1 MLLAGV
7 CGDLQSVFWL
17 VGVWGAFC
25 LGCGLVG
32 CLLLLWL
39 FVYFVLGAVIAY
51 CRLVNSVVD

>member
-1 MLLAGV
+1 M
-7 CGDLQSVFWL
+7 FWL

-39 FVYFVLGAVIAY
+39 FVYFVLGAVIVY